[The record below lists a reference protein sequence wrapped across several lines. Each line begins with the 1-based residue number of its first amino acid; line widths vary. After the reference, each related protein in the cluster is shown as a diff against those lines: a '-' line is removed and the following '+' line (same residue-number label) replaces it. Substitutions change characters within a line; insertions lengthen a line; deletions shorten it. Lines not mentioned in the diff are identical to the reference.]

1 MSLRRRLL
9 LLLLLTVTVAGAISL
24 WSAYEGA
31 EHETLELF
39 DAQLASSTRLMRSIL
54 IPNIK
59 QKKKQKQLATI
70 SKIKLEDRFTVE
82 GEEHGH
88 NHDFNVTLV
97 FQIFD
102 RQGQLILHSIN
113 SPNTPMQK
121 LHQDYSSSFGFS
133 DLDFAGERWRVYGT
147 WDNEKQ
153 YRIISAQPYNLRDQL
168 THDILREILFPFMLL
183 LPILSIL
190 LWIMVTQGL
199 RPLKQVTLEL
209 SQRDENNLTPLHLQ
223 QTPKEILPLGNA
235 LNRLF
240 LRLQHSLQKERRFT
254 SDAAHEL
261 RTPLAG
267 LRTHAQLALKAKEE
281 KPRRRALGQ
290 LLQGVDRASHLID
303 QLLTMARLEP
313 ENQTQQHGPLNLHTL
328 AVDAIVQSTPM
339 ALKKEID
346 LGLAENSDRHYLFGS
361 SPALRILLRNLIDN
375 ALRYTPSHGQVQ
387 VNIVKTESYL
397 RLSVCDSGPGIPAQ
411 EREQVFSRFYRGEG
425 HQATGCG
432 IGLSIVKRICDLH
445 NAQIELHQADL
456 GGLRIDINFPSIT
469 PPNAAK

>member
-9 LLLLLTVTVAGAISL
+9 VLLLLTVTATGAISL
-24 WSAYEGA
+24 WSSYEGA

-39 DAQLASSTRLMRSIL
+39 DAQLASSTRLLRSIIISDL
-54 IPNIK
+54 K
-59 QKKKQKQLATI
+59 QKKKIDYL
-70 SKIKLEDRFTVE
+70 SEIKLEDRFTVE

-88 NHDFNVTLV
+88 NHDFNFTLV
-97 FQIFD
+97 FQVFD

-113 SPNTPMQK
+113 SPDTPMQK
-121 LHQDYSSSFGFS
+121 LDHDYSSTFGFS
-133 DLDFAGERWRVYGT
+133 DLMFFGERWRIYGT
-147 WDNEKQ
+147 WDEAEE
-153 YRIISAQPYNLRDQL
+153 YLIISAQPYNLRDRL
-168 THDILREILFPFMLL
+168 THDILREITFPFILL
-183 LPILSIL
+183 LPILSVL
-190 LWIMVTQGL
+190 LWIAVTQGL
-199 RPLKQVTLEL
+199 RPLKQVTVEL
-209 SQRDENNLTPLHLQ
+209 SQRDENNLNPLLLSK
-223 QTPKEILPLGNA
+223 TPKEILPLGKA

-267 LRTHAQLALKAKEE
+267 LRTHAQLALAAKETA
-281 KPRRRALGQ
+281 PRKHALKQ

-339 ALKKEID
+339 ALEKEID
-346 LGLAENSDRHYLFGS
+346 LGLADDSDRHYLFGS

-375 ALRYTPSHGQVQ
+375 ALRYTPDHGQVQ
-387 VNIVKTESYL
+387 VNIVKTEHQL
-397 RLSVCDSGPGIPAQ
+397 RLSVCDSGPGIPKE
-411 EREQVFSRFYRGEG
+411 EREQVFSRFYRGEDP
-425 HQATGCG
+425 QAAGCG

-445 NAQIELHQADL
+445 NAKIELHRAEL
-456 GGLRIDINFPSIT
+456 GGLQIDVNFPSVSPIT
-469 PPNAAK
+469 S

>member
-9 LLLLLTVTVAGAISL
+9 LLLLLTVTIAGAISL

-39 DAQLASSTRLMRSIL
+39 DAQLASSTRLMRSL
-54 IPNIK
+54 IVPSLKQKNNIK
-59 QKKKQKQLATI
+59 SLNNI
-70 SKIKLEDRFTVE
+70 RLEDRFTVE

-88 NHDFNVTLV
+88 NHDFNITLV
-97 FQIFD
+97 FQVFD
-102 RQGQLILHSIN
+102 RHGQLILHSIN
-113 SPNTPMQK
+113 SPDKPMQE
-121 LHQDYSSSFGFS
+121 LNHDYSGTFGFS
-133 DLDFAGERWRVYGT
+133 DFLFGEEQWRVYGV
-147 WDNEKQ
+147 WDENKQ
-153 YRIISAQPYNLRDQL
+153 YFVVTAQSYTLRDKL
-168 THDILREILFPFMLL
+168 TRDILREIVYPFTLL

-190 LWIMVTQGL
+190 IWIMVTQGL
-199 RPLKQVTLEL
+199 RPLKQVATQL
-209 SQRDENNLTPLHLQ
+209 SRRDGDNLTPLQLT
-223 QTPKEILPLGNA
+223 QTPKEIRPLGDA

-240 LRLQHSLQKERRFT
+240 SRLQHSLQKERRFT

-281 KPRRRALGQ
+281 TPRKHALKQ
-290 LLQGVDRASHLID
+290 LVQGVDRASHLID

-387 VNIVKTESYL
+387 VSIVKTEGHL
-397 RLSVCDSGPGIPAQ
+397 RLSVCDSGPGIPEQ
-411 EREQVFSRFYRGEG
+411 ERNQVFSRFYRGEG

-445 NAQIELHQADL
+445 NAQIELHRADL
-456 GGLRIDINFPSIT
+456 GGLRIDINFPSIS
-469 PPNAAK
+469 PSKS